1 MDMYLF
7 ISKIQKIALWNYS
20 QPQKGGSFILNK
32 DFIDK
37 YDIFETFIK
46 CKINCA
52 YILEAMY
59 GKLQLHVQPLCRK
72 DIFSLV
78 KESEQLCFINEGTIN
93 YIMLKN
99 SYSVVAYPV
108 GYHIDTFK
116 ENKPSFENKIC
127 FIQSKCSMS
136 CRGEGRGGAGGG
148 NYVWALLDW

>member
-1 MDMYLF
+1 MKQILFSKLGLFSLMCQYDTLLDML
-7 ISKIQKIALWNYS
+7 
-20 QPQKGGSFILNK
+20 
-32 DFIDK
+32 
-37 YDIFETFIK
+37 
-46 CKINCA
+46 
-52 YILEAMY
+52 
-59 GKLQLHVQPLCRK
+59 QPLRRE

-78 KESEQLCFINEGTIN
+78 KESKQLCFTKEGTIN

-136 CRGEGRGGAGGG
+136 CHGEGRGGAGGG
-148 NYVWALLDW
+148 NYVWALLD